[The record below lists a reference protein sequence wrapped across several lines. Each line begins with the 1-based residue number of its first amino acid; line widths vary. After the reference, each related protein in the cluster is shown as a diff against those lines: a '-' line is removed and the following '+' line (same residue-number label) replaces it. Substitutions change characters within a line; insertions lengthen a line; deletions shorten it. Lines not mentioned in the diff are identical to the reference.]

1 LSRPL
6 SLQGQFRL
14 FGDVVVAWIRSPLS
28 RNPGIK
34 LLSLLLATGLWLY
47 VQGEQVMEANTLASV
62 EYSWP
67 DGLALSEPAPPQV
80 RLTASGARALVK
92 RLEGRDLHV
101 VVDMSEAT
109 AGVQSVEF
117 LGREIK
123 GLPKGVSV
131 VSTAPSSIQVELV
144 ASVMRQIKVMPATVG
159 KVAEGYHLVDVTLDP
174 SLVEV
179 RGPATVLERLRSLH
193 TDGISIDGLRK
204 STTLEV
210 GLNVE
215 RGLLVEVGDETISAR
230 VQVEP
235 DTESRNFS
243 NVPVLMTDA
252 DRRWRSQVDQVEVTL
267 KGPIESIRAIS
278 AEHVAVVVRLP
289 KNIPASQQSVVVGP
303 ESDASIRYEVLR
315 PGADVEVVSVVPQR
329 FVIERR
335 R

>member
-1 LSRPL
+1 MTRPL
-6 SLQGQFRL
+6 SLQGQIRR
-14 FGDVVVAWIRSPLS
+14 FGDVLVAWIRSPLS
-28 RNPGIK
+28 HNPGIK
-34 LLSLLLATGLWLY
+34 LLSLLLATGIWLY
-47 VQGEQVMEANTLASV
+47 VQGEQVMEANTLARV

-67 DGLALSEPAPPQV
+67 EGLALNEPAPPQV

-92 RLEGRDLHV
+92 RLEGRDLLL

-131 VSTAPSSIQVELV
+131 VSTAPSAIQVELV
-144 ASVMRQIKVMPATVG
+144 ASVMRRIKVVPATVG
-159 KVAEGYHLVDVTLDP
+159 KVAEGYHLVDVKLDP

-215 RGLLVEVGDETISAR
+215 RGLLVEVGDETIAAR

-235 DTESRNFS
+235 DTETRNFS
-243 NVPVLMTDA
+243 NVPVLMADV
-252 DRRWRSQVDQVEVTL
+252 DRRWR
-267 KGPIESIRAIS
+267 
-278 AEHVAVVVRLP
+278 H
-289 KNIPASQQSVVVGP
+289 
-303 ESDASIRYEVLR
+303 
-315 PGADVEVVSVVPQR
+315 
-329 FVIERR
+329 
-335 R
+335 

>member
-1 LSRPL
+1 LNH
-6 SLQGQFRL
+6 
-14 FGDVVVAWIRSPLS
+14 
-28 RNPGIK
+28 NPGIK
-34 LLSLLLATGLWLY
+34 LLSLLLATGIWLF
-47 VQGEQVMEANTLASV
+47 VQGEQVMEANTLARV

-67 DGLALSEPAPPQV
+67 DGLALNEPAPPQV

-131 VSTAPSSIQVELV
+131 VSTAPSAIQVELV
-144 ASVMRQIKVMPATVG
+144 ASVMRRVKVMPATVG
-159 KVAEGYHLVDVTLDP
+159 KVAEGYHLVDVKLEP

-204 STTLEV
+204 PTTLEV

-235 DTESRNFS
+235 DTESRDFS
-243 NVPVLMTDA
+243 NVPVLMADV
-252 DRRWRSQVDQVEVTL
+252 DRRWRPQVDQVEVQL

-278 AEHVAVVVRLP
+278 ADHVAVVVRLP
-289 KNIPASQQSVVVGP
+289 QKLPASQQSVVVGP
-303 ESDASIRYEVLR
+303 EADASIRYEVLR
-315 PGADVEVVSVVPQR
+315 PGVDVEVVSVVPQR

>member
-1 LSRPL
+1 MTRPL
-6 SLQGQFRL
+6 SLQGQIRR
-14 FGDVVVAWIRSPLS
+14 FGDVLVAWSRSPLS
-28 RNPGIK
+28 HNPGIK
-34 LLSLLLATGLWLY
+34 LLSLLLATGIWLY
-47 VQGEQVMEANTLASV
+47 VQGEQVMEANTLARV

-67 DGLALSEPAPPQV
+67 EGLALNEPAPPQV

-92 RLEGRDLHV
+92 RLEGRDLLL

-131 VSTAPSSIQVELV
+131 VSTAPSAIQVELV
-144 ASVMRQIKVMPATVG
+144 ASVMRRIKVVPATVG
-159 KVAEGYHLVDVTLDP
+159 KVAEGYHLVDVKLDP

-215 RGLLVEVGDETISAR
+215 RGLLVEVGDETIAAR

-235 DTESRNFS
+235 DTETRNFS
-243 NVPVLMTDA
+243 NVPVLMADV
-252 DRRWRSQVDQVEVTL
+252 DRRWRPQVDQVEVTL

-289 KNIPASQQSVVVGP
+289 KNLPASQQSVVVGP
-303 ESDASIRYEVLR
+303 DADASIRYEVLR

>member
-1 LSRPL
+1 
-6 SLQGQFRL
+6 
-14 FGDVVVAWIRSPLS
+14 
-28 RNPGIK
+28 
-34 LLSLLLATGLWLY
+34 
-47 VQGEQVMEANTLASV
+47 MEANTLARV

-67 DGLALSEPAPPQV
+67 DGLALNEPAPPQV

-131 VSTAPSSIQVELV
+131 VSTAPSAIQVELV
-144 ASVMRQIKVMPATVG
+144 ASVMRRVKVMPATVG
-159 KVAEGYHLVDVTLDP
+159 KVAEGYHLVDVKLEP

-204 STTLEV
+204 PTTLEV

-235 DTESRNFS
+235 DTESRDFS
-243 NVPVLMTDA
+243 NVPVLMADV
-252 DRRWRSQVDQVEVTL
+252 DRRWRPQVDQVEVQL

-278 AEHVAVVVRLP
+278 ADHVAVVVRLP
-289 KNIPASQQSVVVGP
+289 QKLPASQQSVVVGP
-303 ESDASIRYEVLR
+303 EADASIRYEVLR
-315 PGADVEVVSVVPQR
+315 PGVDVEVVSVVPQR